1 MPSFHKQKE
10 IVEKKRDKVHE
21 FRRKVEE
28 QEGIL
33 HAQTAEV
40 QAFSR
45 EKGYLTR
52 QLGLLEVRYE
62 EALSMLERHEQRL
75 ARSGRPGANGDFE
88 RNLRR
93 DVEEKRIASKE
104 AKDRVKAIEKAID
117 KAERSERKAQEKL
130 NEVQSKL
137 SDANLQLRT
146 EHGRMLRM
154 ARS

>member
-1 MPSFHKQKE
+1 
-10 IVEKKRDKVHE
+10 
-21 FRRKVEE
+21 
-28 QEGIL
+28 
-33 HAQTAEV
+33 
-40 QAFSR
+40 
-45 EKGYLTR
+45 
-52 QLGLLEVRYE
+52 
-62 EALSMLERHEQRL
+62 MLERHEQRL